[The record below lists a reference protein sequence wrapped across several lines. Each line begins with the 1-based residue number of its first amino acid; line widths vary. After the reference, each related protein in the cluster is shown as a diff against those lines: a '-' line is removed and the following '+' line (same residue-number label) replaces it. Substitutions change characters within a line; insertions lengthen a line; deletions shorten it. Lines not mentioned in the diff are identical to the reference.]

1 MQSQQMEKLKQM
13 IHSSTLLSD
22 AEKAEWLDMLIVMND
37 KQASE
42 LQAILEGPGPS
53 PAAKPAAPA
62 TASPTTPAK
71 ATPPPVVA
79 TPSQPQKMP
88 LSHISNLPKF
98 PLPTSRRRGTLKQ
111 WEANL
116 RQALEEKELAGAKP
130 EERLTDGRKAV
141 TSAGAVK
148 PPVSY
153 PKASG
158 KPVKPEPPGPKELNQ
173 PKDASL
179 LTLGSM
185 RTMDGGLIPAL
196 KKLVAASNY
205 FEVLFYLEKSPLYQ
219 TYLDTGR
226 AALSSPAGTFPEQ
239 WEGKSL
245 MSKAEFEAFSDL
257 LKSIQ
262 FS

>member
-13 IHSSTLLSD
+13 IHSSTMLSD

-53 PAAKPAAPA
+53 AAAKPGAPA
-62 TASPTTPAK
+62 TTPATTPAK
-71 ATPPPVVA
+71 ATPPVVA

-98 PLPTSRRRGTLKQ
+98 PLPTSRKRGTLKQ

-116 RQALEEKELAGAKP
+116 RQAMEEKELTGTRP
-130 EERLTDGRKAV
+130 EGRLTDGKRTV

-153 PKASG
+153 PKAAS
-158 KPVKPEPPGPKELNQ
+158 KPVKPEPPGPKELDQ

-205 FEVLFYLEKSPLYQ
+205 FEVLFYLEKSLLYQ

-226 AALSSPAGTFPEQ
+226 AALSSPAGAFPEQ

>member
-1 MQSQQMEKLKQM
+1 MQAQQMEKLKQM

-53 PAAKPAAPA
+53 VASAKSPAP
-62 TASPTTPAK
+62 PTTSASTPPK
-71 ATPPPVVA
+71 AAPPVVA
-79 TPSQPQKMP
+79 TPSQTPKMP

-98 PLPTSRRRGTLKQ
+98 PLPTSRKRGTLKQ
-111 WEANL
+111 WETNL
-116 RQALEEKELAGAKP
+116 RQALEEKELTGAKP
-130 EERLTDGRKAV
+130 EDRLTDGKKTV
-141 TSAGAVK
+141 TSPGAVK

-153 PKASG
+153 PKTSP
-158 KPVKPEPPGPKELNQ
+158 KPVKPEQQGPKELNQ

>member
-1 MQSQQMEKLKQM
+1 MQAQQMEKLKQM

-22 AEKAEWLDMLIVMND
+22 AEKAEWLDMIIVMND

-42 LQAILEGPGPS
+42 LQTILEGPGPS
-53 PAAKPAAPA
+53 GAASKPSAPPAAPA
-62 TASPTTPAK
+62 TPARP
-71 ATPPPVVA
+71 APPVVA
-79 TPSQPQKMP
+79 TPAQTPPMP
-88 LSHISNLPKF
+88 LTHISNLPKF
-98 PLPTSRRRGTLKQ
+98 PLPTSRKRGTLKQ

-116 RQALEEKELAGAKP
+116 RQAMEEKELTGAKP
-130 EERLTDGRKAV
+130 EDRLTDGKKAV
-141 TSAGAVK
+141 TSISAGK

-153 PKASG
+153 PKTSR
-158 KPVKPEPPGPKELNQ
+158 KPVNPEQPGPKELNQ

-179 LTLGSM
+179 LTLVSM

-196 KKLVAASNY
+196 KKLVGASNY